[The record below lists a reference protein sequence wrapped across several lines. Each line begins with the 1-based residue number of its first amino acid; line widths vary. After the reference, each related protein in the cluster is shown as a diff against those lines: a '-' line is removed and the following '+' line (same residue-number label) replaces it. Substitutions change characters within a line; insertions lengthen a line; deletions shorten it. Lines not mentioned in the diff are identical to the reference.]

1 MVYQDPNEGLENSKW
16 EELHVVPRR
25 DSTEGL
31 GQLLRTKFSV
41 IISRS
46 MGKES
51 GGTFPSRLVS
61 GIPTYIYIYIYI
73 EREREREGG
82 RETMRIYRKWG
93 SVFFVKIKLNFLCD
107 ALYICR
113 S

>member
-61 GIPTYIYIYIYI
+61 GIPTYIYIYR
-73 EREREREGG
+73 ERERERG
-82 RETMRIYRKWG
+82 RERDNEDI
-93 SVFFVKIKLNFLCD
+93 
-107 ALYICR
+107 
-113 S
+113 